1 MELIAQKP
9 CSFGGRN
16 FFVGEII
23 PEGMV
28 LDPKA
33 QEKMGV
39 LVIASADGAE
49 PVYGLEEIVTQVAN
63 VKFEI
68 KIHAKEGD
76 LSVQVTNEELSVF
89 TDILQTGTGK
99 AEDKQKLSEMIH
111 KVGSEDLLILIDALD
126 GRKYVKEL
134 ALEKAQQLTEE
145 PAEEEEQIEDVGG
158 DE

>member
-39 LVIASADGAE
+39 LVIASADSAE
-49 PVYGLEEIVTQVAN
+49 PVNGLEEIVTQVAN

-89 TDILQTGTGK
+89 TDILQTKTGK
-99 AEDKQKLSEMIH
+99 EEERQKISELIQ
-111 KVGSEDLLILIDALD
+111 KVESEDLLILIDALD

-134 ALEKAQQLTEE
+134 ALERAQQLTGEQDEE
-145 PAEEEEQIEDVGG
+145 APIEDVGG

>member
-9 CSFGGRN
+9 CSFGGRK

-23 PEGMV
+23 PEEMV

-39 LVIASADGAE
+39 LVIASADSAE
-49 PVYGLEEIVTQVAN
+49 SVNELHEIVTQVAN

-68 KIHAKEGD
+68 KIHTKEDD
-76 LSVQVTNEELSVF
+76 LSVQVTNDELSVF
-89 TDILQTGTGK
+89 TDILQIGTGK
-99 AEDKQKLSEMIH
+99 VEDKQKISEMIH
-111 KVGSEDLLILIDALD
+111 EVESEDLLILIDALD

-134 ALEKAQQLTEE
+134 ALERAQQLTEKLKE
-145 PAEEEEQIEDVGG
+145 KAPFEDVDG